1 MYANLEILKNSST
14 KGVSEILSYTS
25 TYVNKR
31 NEFDLF
37 LHKYYPSKMINFS
50 TL

>member
-1 MYANLEILKNSST
+1 MYANFEILENVNT
-14 KGVSEILSYTS
+14 KGVSEILSYRR
-25 TYVNKR
+25 TYVNNR

-37 LHKYYPSKMINFS
+37 LHKYYPTIMINFS